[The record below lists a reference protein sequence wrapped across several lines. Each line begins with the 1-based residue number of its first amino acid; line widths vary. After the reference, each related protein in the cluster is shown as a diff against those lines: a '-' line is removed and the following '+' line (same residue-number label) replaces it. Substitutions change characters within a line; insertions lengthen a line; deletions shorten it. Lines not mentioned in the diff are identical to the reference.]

1 MQTMSAAT
9 PPAHPSDTIS
19 NPPCL
24 SCGACCAA
32 FRVSFYWAEA
42 PELDPAVTEQ
52 LTPHLS
58 CMRGSNSKAPRCVA
72 LQGEIG
78 VSTACSVYADRP
90 PPCREVQVGD
100 EKCQRARARHGLSA
114 LPAQAQSDE
123 ETSRKLASRA
133 SSASSAAA

>member
-1 MQTMSAAT
+1 MSAPTSHA
-9 PPAHPSDTIS
+9 PSPVTIS
-19 NPPCL
+19 SNPCL

-42 PELDPAVTEQ
+42 PELDPALTEQ

-58 CMRGSNSKAPRCVA
+58 CMRGSNSPSPRCVA

-78 VSTACSVYADRP
+78 GPTSCSAYADRP

-100 EKCQRARARHGLSA
+100 DKCQRARARHGLSA
-114 LPAQAQSDE
+114 LPAQVHPDE
-123 ETSRKLASRA
+123 ETPRKPDSRA